1 MPAIPPPPPGAHPCP
16 QCASKGIV
24 SHLRM
29 SYDPECLQCVRH
41 PDCRFQILFEYY
53 GRELLDE
60 ETKQLCELGKTDVIE
75 GFLSREEQ
83 RPFSA
88 RLILGESTRW
98 RVRPLFENE

>member
-41 PDCRFQILFEYY
+41 PDCRFQILFEY
-53 GRELLDE
+53 
-60 ETKQLCELGKTDVIE
+60 
-75 GFLSREEQ
+75 
-83 RPFSA
+83 
-88 RLILGESTRW
+88 
-98 RVRPLFENE
+98 